1 LKKIIAELDRI
12 AQFIEDFEEPWA
24 INLVW
29 RLDKI
34 SQTLEEK
41 GSVESKY
48 ASISK
53 SVLSQYK
60 DKLLFLSENECKL
73 TELIKSTNTKNAT
86 AIYNALKNDF
96 GKLDKKDSIDYIKN
110 VLKKKNE

>member
-1 LKKIIAELDRI
+1 MKKIVAELDRI

-41 GSVESKY
+41 GAVESKY

-53 SVLSQYK
+53 SVLGQYK
-60 DKLLFLSENECKL
+60 DKLLFLSENEDKL
-73 TELIKSTNTKNAT
+73 TDLIKNTNTKNAS
-86 AIYNALKNDF
+86 AIYNAIKNNF
-96 GKLDKKDSIDYIKN
+96 GSLDKKDSMNYIKN
-110 VLKKKNE
+110 VLKGKE